1 MICPP
6 LTLRDWLGGIA
17 FAVPLIILAWPA
29 LAWLWRLTACIERLL
44 SRRGAPWKP

>member
-1 MICPP
+1 MSTYHW
-6 LTLRDWLGGIA
+6 TLLDWIGCAA
-17 FAVPLIILAWPA
+17 FALPLAILAWPA